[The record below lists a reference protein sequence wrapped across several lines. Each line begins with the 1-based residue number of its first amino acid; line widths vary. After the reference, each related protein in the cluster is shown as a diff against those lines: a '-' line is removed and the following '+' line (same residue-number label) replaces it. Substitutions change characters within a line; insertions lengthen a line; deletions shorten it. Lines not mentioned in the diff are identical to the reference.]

1 MKWKRW
7 DVKILDKDEQEFIKK
22 KKKKVHYACVT
33 SLCSH
38 QGHDGKSPV
47 SGWAGVD
54 AADLQPLHQA
64 GGVSSV
70 HFWLTECVCFML
82 ASHTSTSARTSDSPV
97 HLPPS
102 PFFSLHT
109 ATPWW
114 SPLPGLR
121 PNIQHLITNTS
132 LMRGRME
139 GRREREKER
148 EGERERGSARIQQ
161 GIAPQLNRLSNK
173 ALSLRGAAY

>member
-1 MKWKRW
+1 MLVWHRSAHT
-7 DVKILDKDEQEFIKK
+7 KDMMGNHRSLGEQEWTLSTRPVVSVQFTSDWLS
-22 KKKKVHYACVT
+22 VCV
-33 SLCSH
+33 LCLRH
-38 QGHDGKSPV
+38 TPSP
-47 SGWAGVD
+47 
-54 AADLQPLHQA
+54 
-64 GGVSSV
+64 
-70 HFWLTECVCFML
+70 
-82 ASHTSTSARTSDSPV
+82 STFARTSDSPV